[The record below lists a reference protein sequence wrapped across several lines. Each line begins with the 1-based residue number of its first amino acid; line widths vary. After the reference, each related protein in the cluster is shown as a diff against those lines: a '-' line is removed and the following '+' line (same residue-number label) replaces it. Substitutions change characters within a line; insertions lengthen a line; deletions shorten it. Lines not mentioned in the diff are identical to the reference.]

1 MPPYFAASIFNSVK
15 NMWLNSRRSWF
26 HFLNF
31 KCVRWIQEINETE
44 AAKAIA
50 VQAKFFN
57 LANAMSDC
65 SLLRIIL
72 QLTIFDFSK
81 YWLMQNFRYS
91 DWLEWTVVG
100 AINWRVL
107 IAKRKKRFTNC
118 KLKLKL
124 ENQALIK
131 LHSSNQSNLIC
142 ASHGISW
149 IVGWIESLIGLM
161 LLKFKFRLIN

>member
-91 DWLEWTVVG
+91 DWLEWMLRQT
-100 AINWRVL
+100 L
-107 IAKRKKRFTNC
+107 FRKF
-118 KLKLKL
+118 
-124 ENQALIK
+124 ALIHCQK
-131 LHSSNQSNLIC
+131 KEEKAALTT
-142 ASHGISW
+142 
-149 IVGWIESLIGLM
+149 
-161 LLKFKFRLIN
+161 